1 MDPKYLGELIE
12 EWKTLGPVRFAAQ
25 NRDAMLQLRD
35 LGKDDE
41 ADDANFHTAF
51 MNRDEL
57 QEATSA
63 TAGGSGEHKLPSLS
77 VGQVVR
83 VAKRQGGA
91 FQDRIGVGRARNVD
105 VPLPLAKMSKYHAFF
120 SKSDD
125 GRSYSVTDA
134 GSTNGTFLDGKRL
147 PEKQA
152 VPLSDGQEIAFGP
165 YRFTFYTPDG
175 FVEMVKRRAALR

>member
-12 EWKTLGPVRFAAQ
+12 EWKTLGPARFAALY
-25 NRDAMLQLRD
+25 RDAMLQLRD

-41 ADDANFHTAF
+41 EDDANFHTAF
-51 MNRDEL
+51 MSRGEL
-57 QEATSA
+57 EEASGAA
-63 TAGGSGEHKLPSLS
+63 TVGSGEHKLPNLA
-77 VGQVVR
+77 VGQIVR

-105 VPLPLAKMSKYHAFF
+105 VPLQLAKMSKYHAFF

-152 VPLSDGQEIAFGP
+152 VSLADGQEIAFGP

-175 FVEMVKRRAALR
+175 FIEMVKRRAALR